1 MFTPVSTPDGHVYFQ
16 SKTRL
21 CRWSGGKAMCRETA
35 PALSRIFAVD
45 RRLYVQQQGVGLM
58 EMAHDGALRLVRD
71 GDRFA
76 EDEIKVVLPYGDG
89 AARGLLVG
97 LRTSAIFVQRAGR
110 FEPFA
115 PELYNRRADER
126 LADGAILP
134 DGSYALATRLR
145 GLLIVDRQGR
155 LLRRIDRAAGLQ
167 DNYVHAVV
175 ADRQGGLWL
184 ALQTGASRVEVASPF
199 SVFDEASGLEQEWR
213 AVVRHEGSLYV
224 RGYAGLF
231 VATPVSAEH
240 ALRPKAGTMR
250 FRRVDGIEAPV
261 PSMLRVGNRLL
272 VSSVNAIDEIREGR
286 PHRAVTYRSMPGML
300 TRSRADARRVYV
312 GLADGLASIR
322 LGDDGTWR
330 DEGRVPGVD
339 DAITSIAEATDGSL
353 WLVSQRQRVLRV
365 SFDAAHSG
373 NASDRENAARPVL
386 PRAGPG

>member
-1 MFTPVSTPDGHVYFQ
+1 M
-16 SKTRL
+16 
-21 CRWSGGKAMCRETA
+21 
-35 PALSRIFAVD
+35 
-45 RRLYVQQQGVGLM
+45 QQQGVGLM
-58 EMAHDGALRLVRD
+58 EMAHDGALRLVPQ

-76 EDEIKVVLPYGDG
+76 DDEIKVVLPYGDDT
-89 AARGLLVG
+89 APGLLVG
-97 LRTSAIFVQRAGR
+97 LRTSALFVQRAGR

-115 PELYNRRADER
+115 PALYDRRADER
-126 LADGAILP
+126 LADGAVLP

-184 ALQTGASRVEVASPF
+184 ALQTGASRVEIASPF

-224 RGYAGLF
+224 RGYAGL
-231 VATPVSAEH
+231 VRRDAG
-240 ALRPKAGTMR
+240 LRRARGPT
-250 FRRVDGIEAPV
+250 
-261 PSMLRVGNRLL
+261 
-272 VSSVNAIDEIREGR
+272 EGR
-286 PHRAVTYRSMPGML
+286 HNALSSRGRDRSARPLDAAGRQSPARVVGERHRRDPGRPTAARHQL
-300 TRSRADARRVYV
+300 PIDARDAGPLAGGRPRVYV

-330 DEGRVPGVD
+330 DEGRLPGVD

-365 SFDAAHSG
+365 GFDDATPDAPPSRRTPRVRFYPVGPEADGTHCRSG
-373 NASDRENAARPVL
+373 
-386 PRAGPG
+386 AGRTSGVPE